1 MIYGKVAQIERY
13 KGIHPNVDKAINWIV
28 SEMKLED
35 APLGVTKI
43 DGDDVYV
50 NRFDYTTQ
58 PAEEL
63 LFEAHE
69 KYADVHLLLSGEE
82 AIHVSDVVD
91 LVEEKREVE
100 SDYIGCS
107 GESQCV
113 CLMRPGYFL
122 LVFPEDAHKVKAS
135 YQKETAVQK
144 AVVKI
149 KM

>member
-1 MIYGKVAQIERY
+1 MIYGKVAHIEQY
-13 KGIHPNVDKAINWIV
+13 KGIHPNVDKAIQWIV
-28 SEMKLED
+28 SDMKLENM
-35 APLGVTKI
+35 PMGVTRI

-69 KYADVHLLLSGEE
+69 EYADIHLLLSGEE

-91 LVEEKREVE
+91 LVEEKRKAE

-107 GESQCV
+107 GKSQCV

-122 LVFPEDAHKVKAS
+122 IAFPEDAHKVKAS
-135 YQKETAVQK
+135 YRKETAVQK
-144 AVVKI
+144 AVIKI